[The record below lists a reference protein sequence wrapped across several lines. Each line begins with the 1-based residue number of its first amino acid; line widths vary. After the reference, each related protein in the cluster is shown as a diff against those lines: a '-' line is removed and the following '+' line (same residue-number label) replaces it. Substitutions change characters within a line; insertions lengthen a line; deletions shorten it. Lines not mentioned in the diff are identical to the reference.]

1 MRDPEITRKLI
12 DLESALGLLQHDFE
26 QQNRVLLEDT
36 KRLDRLENT
45 LRHLA
50 SQFEMLRTPAEPR
63 TLEDDRPPHY

>member
-1 MRDPEITRKLI
+1 MDPDLKKKLI

-26 QQNRVLLEDT
+26 QQNRVLVEDSR
-36 KRLDRLENT
+36 RLDRLEKS

-50 SQFEMLRTPAEPR
+50 SQLELMRPPAEPR